1 MTANFRSEID
11 ELAYAD
17 PEEAALVAEAW
28 RAGQLAWMLRPH
40 QYAIYETIWSLI
52 ERLRAG
58 RRERDDW
65 TRARHTKAAPPLP
78 GLPESEA
85 YRGGVVIASRKI
97 GKSFLEVLIAGEFA
111 IRYPKS
117 VIRVTAPT
125 AVEARSIFEPE
136 FDKVF
141 QEAPADCKPRQKGV
155 DRNWVFPNG
164 SMIVLRGADMKP
176 DRLRGPSSD
185 LNLIDEASYVT
196 RLQYVVNSILYP
208 MTIHTKGATIL
219 CSTLNQAPASEFN
232 AFYEKCNALGQT
244 AILPITEAGFTEEEL
259 RQERDAVDEVTWQI
273 EYLCQMGRDPNV
285 TIVPE
290 WTPEVAAACIV
301 PAPLYDPR
309 HPEWLYWQRLC
320 SIDWGT
326 VDNTVVLTG
335 LLAFDTQTLWITNE
349 ELLVGA
355 EVTAGNAAK
364 VITRLEAED
373 AADRP
378 IAQTGAPEVSRTADH
393 NIEMNQSLTIDH
405 GYTTT
410 KINKSEL
417 ENMVNMLRTWVKA
430 GRVRIDPKCV
440 SLIACLKHGTWTTVA
455 GARSGA
461 PRKRVFA
468 RSSIVDAKRRPVN
481 HFDALAAAI
490 YMCIRANALKD
501 LNPLPDTFLTHAQQ
515 ATFGQ
520 FTADRYTKV
529 VGPGQVATAPKRA
542 GWAPPT
548 ARKRR

>member
-1 MTANFRSEID
+1 MSS
-11 ELAYAD
+11 LAPPDLENALD

-85 YRGGVVIASRKI
+85 YRVGVVVASRKI

-111 IRYPKS
+111 VRYPKS
-117 VIRVTAPT
+117 VIRLTAPT

-196 RLQYVVNSILYP
+196 RLQYVVNSIMYP

-232 AFYEKCNALGQT
+232 AFYEKCNALGQA
-244 AILPITEAGFTEEEL
+244 AILPITETGFTEQEL

-290 WTPEVAAACIV
+290 WDPPAAERYTL
-301 PAPLYDPR
+301 PAPEYDPR
-309 HPEWLYWQRLC
+309 QPETTYWQRLTA
-320 SIDWGT
+320 IDWGVVDAT
-326 VDNTVVLTG
+326 VILTG
-335 LLAFDTQTLWITNE
+335 YLAFDTGILHITNE
-349 ELLVGA
+349 HVLNGA
-355 EVTAGNAAK
+355 EVTAGNAAAA
-364 VITRLEAED
+364 IRRLEGED
-373 AADRP
+373 AAVRP
-378 IAQTGAPEVSRTADH
+378 IASDGPEIVRVADH
-393 NIEMNQSLTIDH
+393 SMEINQSLTVDH
-405 GYTTT
+405 GFLTT
-410 KINKSEL
+410 KVNKSDL
-417 ENMVNMLRTWVKA
+417 ENMVNMLRARIKA
-430 GRVRIDPKCV
+430 GRLRVDPTCAA
-440 SLIACLKHGTWTTVA
+440 LLGCLRHGTWSTVA
-455 GARSGA
+455 GARSNA

-468 RSSIVDAKRRPVN
+468 RTSIVDTKRRPLH

-490 YMCIRANALKD
+490 YMCIKADSLKAI
-501 LNPLPDTFLTHAQQ
+501 NPLPDTFISHAQVS
-515 ATFGQ
+515 TFGTYAPER
-520 FTADRYTKV
+520 FGR
-529 VGPGQVATAPKRA
+529 PGSNAPQTKRA